1 MRERAAETREYGT
14 RVGAL
19 TGWRYCPRCATE
31 VTQDEGCVECPACG
45 FVHYAHSSPAVSAL
59 VVDSAGRMLLGR
71 RAHDPD
77 AGLWDMLGGFLEEG
91 EHPLDGLRR
100 ELLEETGLEVETGD
114 FLGAYIDTYGEGP
127 QVVSVLNLVWETRI
141 VSGEP
146 SPADDVS
153 ELRWFPRDE
162 PPAPEE
168 CAFRWVTKF
177 LRGQASADLGV
188 RSQGSTEDR
197 GQAEA

>member
-1 MRERAAETREYGT
+1 MRERAAGTREYGT
-14 RVGAL
+14 RVDRL
-19 TGWRYCPRCATE
+19 SGWRYCPSCATE
-31 VTQDEGCVECPACG
+31 VAREEGCVECPSCG

-59 VVDSAGRMLLGR
+59 VVDDAGRMLLGR
-71 RAHDPD
+71 RGDEPD
-77 AGLWDMLGGFLEEG
+77 AGLWDLLGGFLEEG

-100 ELLEETGLEVETGD
+100 ELLEETSLEVEPGA

-127 QVVSVLNLVWETRI
+127 QVVSVLNLVWEARI

-146 SPADDVS
+146 SSADDVS

-162 PPAPEE
+162 PPPPEQ

-177 LRGQASADLGV
+177 LHSQAVKGQASG
-188 RSQGSTEDR
+188 
-197 GQAEA
+197 